1 MYLSLTALIVAG
13 LALINSLCGFQES
26 NLVISFLG
34 VLVTLLVGW
43 NIIQYIFAKE
53 EVHRI
58 SKEES
63 DKAAGEAA
71 ERVQTDL
78 KHVMDALSPLINARI
93 DTVIGDSA
101 RAIGYYLTSLDNYNH
116 IQDSSLHQEYT
127 SNLLEELLH
136 RVQTWKKEETLY
148 VEKQYIAAAV
158 TLLDTFDNPSSEEI
172 KEALL
177 NADERNPNE
186 KMYITSMRSL

>member
-1 MYLSLTALIVAG
+1 MYLSLVALIVAI
-13 LALINSLCGFQES
+13 LALINSICGFHES
-26 NLVISFLG
+26 SLIVSFLG

-43 NIIQYIFAKE
+43 NIIQFIFAKD
-53 EVHRI
+53 EVRRI

-63 DKAAGEAA
+63 DKAAGEAGK
-71 ERVQTDL
+71 RVQSDL
-78 KHVMDALSPLINARI
+78 KHIMDALSPLINARV

-101 RAIGYYLTSLDNYNH
+101 RAIGFYLTSLDIYSQ
-116 IQDSSLHQEYT
+116 IQDTSLRQEYT

-136 RVQTWKKEETLY
+136 RVQIWKKEGTLY

-158 TLLDTFDNPSSEEI
+158 TLLDTFDSPLSEEI

-186 KMYITSMRSL
+186 KKHITSMRSL